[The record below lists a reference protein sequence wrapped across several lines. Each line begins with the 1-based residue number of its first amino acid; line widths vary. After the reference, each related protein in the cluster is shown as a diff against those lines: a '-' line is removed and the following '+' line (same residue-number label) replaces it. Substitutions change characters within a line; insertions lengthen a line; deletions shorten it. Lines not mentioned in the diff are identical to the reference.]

1 MNKKRVTII
10 GVAVLLIAVYFV
22 IKIYAS
28 NHAEKI
34 VDKSIAKIANF
45 VDVDYKKV
53 SVDLLGLNV
62 HISDILVFTADAKE
76 KIKIDEIII
85 NDVDDKSNIPTFLS
99 ISINGIELN
108 INELGEDA
116 EEIRELGYSGKL
128 LFNLSADYNYDQEKK
143 ELNVNRI
150 GIGADKVGEI
160 NISMHLGNINLDP
173 KQIIKILFTYPQI
186 MLYEAKINYED
197 ASLVQ
202 RLMKL
207 EAQKNNKSVKDFKR
221 SLIQNLKKE
230 IEEEKDKFTKKALVE
245 IKEFID
251 DPEEFSISVFPAKPK
266 PLGRIMRC
274 NDGKEAIKLL
284 NVKIKS

>member
-1 MNKKRVTII
+1 MNKKQVTGI
-10 GVAVLLIAVYFV
+10 GVAVLLIAVYFGV
-22 IKIYAS
+22 KMYAS

-34 VDKSIAKIANF
+34 VNKTIAKIANF

-53 SVDLLGLNV
+53 SVDLFGLDV
-62 HISDILVFTADAKE
+62 HISDILVSTAGAKD
-76 KIKIDEIII
+76 KMKIDEIII
-85 NDVDDKSNIPTFLS
+85 DNVDDKSDIPAFLS
-99 ISINGIELN
+99 MSINGIELS
-108 INELGEDA
+108 ISELGEDVK
-116 EEIRELGYSGKL
+116 EIRGLGYNEKL
-128 LFNLSADYNYDQEKK
+128 LFNLNADYNYDQEKK

-173 KQIIKILFTYPQI
+173 KKIVGILFTYPQI
-186 MLYEAKINYED
+186 MVYEAKINYED

-207 EAQKNNKSVKDFKR
+207 EAQKNNKNLKDFKKF
-221 SLIQNLKKE
+221 LIQNLEKE
-230 IEEEKDKFTKKALVE
+230 IEKEKDKFTKKALVE
-245 IKEFID
+245 IKKFID
-251 DPEEFSISVFPAKPK
+251 DPEEFSISVSPSKPR

-274 NDGKEAIKLL
+274 NNPKEAIKLL